1 MEKTWETFW
10 TTGKVT
16 DYLTYRNEV
25 TDVAESVG
33 GHGQKEQQKNND
45 SDKGKGKNHSVCQR
59 FQTTVEPAAGS
70 DESLCLWRI
79 RSV

>member
-25 TDVAESVG
+25 TD
-33 GHGQKEQQKNND
+33 
-45 SDKGKGKNHSVCQR
+45 
-59 FQTTVEPAAGS
+59 AAGS
-70 DESLCLWRI
+70 DGRRRKRR
-79 RSV
+79 RSRTEGTAEV

>member
-25 TDVAESVG
+25 TD
-33 GHGQKEQQKNND
+33 
-45 SDKGKGKNHSVCQR
+45 
-59 FQTTVEPAAGS
+59 AAGS
-70 DESLCLWRI
+70 GDLWVCRFW
-79 RSV
+79 RVVR